1 MPRHRL
7 RVCRRIAFVCSLLLR
22 KKKKKKL
29 IVHSPTHRHC
39 KLRVL
44 AFTSFVR
51 GIEENN
57 SESILARFCFYV
69 CRQLSRCT
77 EKDSARSTIS
87 LDWKVYIR
95 AGGCHSFGHHRH
107 RRNRLTHPPLFEF
120 FGDLHPHGRRAIFL
134 ERTPLRAKK
143 SDYRTNFLL
152 DRAPCHSRLRKQR
165 ASATASL
172 PSEAVAERSRCHSQT
187 NFTGFSAGRNSRRAQ
202 TSSW

>member
-1 MPRHRL
+1 MRLAKRDYRWNAIDTIFWAKPELCFGSISRFYIIVRYLPRASSPVACLPQNSLRL
-7 RVCRRIAFVCSLLLR
+7 FAAFAQ
-22 KKKKKKL
+22 KKKKTL

-107 RRNRLTHPPLFEF
+107 RRNKIN
-120 FGDLHPHGRRAIFL
+120 ASSS
-134 ERTPLRAKK
+134 LRI
-143 SDYRTNFLL
+143 L
-152 DRAPCHSRLRKQR
+152 
-165 ASATASL
+165 
-172 PSEAVAERSRCHSQT
+172 
-187 NFTGFSAGRNSRRAQ
+187 
-202 TSSW
+202 W